1 MAALPEIP
9 PQSIWRNP
17 NAELIS
23 ADEQLSRLVNA
34 WAQND
39 PATQQISAQVEN
51 ATNLLPPLANMVAQY
66 AATQLPKSVGAWHK
80 VARGL
85 YPEGLK
91 VTPLPA
97 NIVTTL
103 RSPLS
108 PAEQQEFGATNRDG
122 SLRRVCDVFHL
133 IQVQGSINQLDQR
146 LQNYNAHHLLP
157 RDRNFFRILEELIP
171 VIRPQFG
178 DVSEEPG
185 WALVSDITPFS
196 RQCPTLLLRDRFNV
210 MNCNFLSSLP
220 LACSF
225 AFTRALISETP
236 LPQAARNWWIPTATR
251 VAIDIPHTA
260 PPQQL
265 LIKQNIE
272 GLGLYTCDA
281 ARNDAD
287 FGACAVRRWNN
298 PTNALP

>member
-17 NAELIS
+17 NADSIP
-23 ADEQLSRLVNA
+23 ADEQLNRLVNA

-39 PATQQISAQVEN
+39 PITQQVSVQVAE
-51 ATNLLPPLANMVAQY
+51 ATDLLPPLANLVAQY
-66 AATQLPKSVGAWHK
+66 AETQLPKSVGAWHTL
-80 VARGL
+80 ASEL
-85 YPEGLK
+85 YPEGLR

-108 PAEQQEFGATNRDG
+108 PAEQAEFGATNRDG

-146 LQNYNAHHLLP
+146 LQNYNARHLLP
-157 RDRNFFRILEELIP
+157 RDRGFFRILEEVIP
-171 VIRPQFG
+171 VLRPQFG
-178 DVSEEPG
+178 DISEEPG
-185 WALVSDITPFS
+185 WALVSDITPLS
-196 RQCPTLLLRDRFNV
+196 RRCHTAPLRDRFDA
-210 MNCNFLSSLP
+210 MNCDFLSSLP

-225 AFTRALISETP
+225 AFTRALTSEIP
-236 LPQAARNWWIPTATR
+236 LPQAARNWFLPTATR
-251 VAIDIPHTA
+251 VAIDVPHA
-260 PPQQL
+260 EPPQQL

-281 ARNDAD
+281 ARNEID
-287 FGACAVRRWNN
+287 FGASAVRRWH
-298 PTNALP
+298 PTDALL